1 MYIIWGYLVMNEII
15 KIDNLMFRY
24 NDLFIFDKLNLHVKR
39 GEWLTISGPN
49 GSGKSTLIKIITGI
63 LKTGCRIIIDNLELN
78 DENLFEIRRNIG
90 VIFDNLD
97 DMFLCETVEDEIA
110 FSLENLSYSRKQIK
124 ERIDEI
130 SNILNIRNLL
140 HKSTNELSG
149 GEKFK
154 VALACVLSFKPR
166 ILIIDESLSL
176 LDNKDKMSV
185 LSFLKNLNKSG
196 LTIINITHNLED
208 SYDSNRLVILSNGE
222 ILLDGSPIKVF
233 EYDKVLIRLGIKLPF
248 EVDLSIKLKLY
259 GLIDNIIP
267 NMEDMVDELWE

>member
-1 MYIIWGYLVMNEII
+1 MYIIWGYMVMDEII
-15 KIDNLMFRY
+15 KVDNLMFRY
-24 NDLFIFDKLNLHVKR
+24 NDLFIFDKFNLHIKR
-39 GEWLTISGPN
+39 GEWLTISGSN

-63 LKTGCRIIIDNLELN
+63 LKSNCKIVIDNLELN
-78 DENLFEIRRNIG
+78 NENLFEIRRNIG
-90 VIFDNLD
+90 VVFDNLD

-130 SNILNIRNLL
+130 SDVLNIRKLL

-176 LDNKDKMSV
+176 LDNNDKSNI
-185 LSFLKNLNKSG
+185 LNLLKTFNDNG
-196 LTIINITHNLED
+196 LTIINITHNLEE
-208 SYDSNRLVILSNGE
+208 SYNSDRLIILNNGE
-222 ILLDGSPIKVF
+222 IVLDGPPIKVF
-233 EYDKVLIRLGIKLPF
+233 EYDKVLTKLGIKLPF
-248 EVDLSIKLKLY
+248 EVELSIKLKLY

-267 NMEDMVDELWE
+267 SIDNMVNKLWE

>member
-1 MYIIWGYLVMNEII
+1 MVMDEII

-24 NDLFIFDKLNLHVKR
+24 NDLFIFDKFSLHIKR
-39 GEWLTISGPN
+39 GDWLTISGSN

-63 LKTGCRIIIDNLELN
+63 LKSDCRIIIDNLELN
-78 DENLFEIRRNIG
+78 SENLFEIRRNIG
-90 VIFDNLD
+90 VVFDNLD

-110 FSLENLSYSRKQIK
+110 FSLENLSYNRKQIK

-130 SNILNIRNLL
+130 SDVLNIRKLL

-154 VALACVLSFKPR
+154 VALACVLCFKPR

-176 LDNKDKMSV
+176 LDNTDKSNI
-185 LSFLKNLNKSG
+185 LKLLKSFNEKG
-196 LTIINITHNLED
+196 LTIINITHNLEE
-208 SYDSNRLVILSNGE
+208 SYESNRLIILNNGE
-222 ILLDGSPIKVF
+222 IVLDGPPIKVF
-233 EYDKVLIRLGIKLPF
+233 EYDKVLTRLGIKLPF
-248 EVDLSIKLKLY
+248 EIELSIKLKLY

-267 NMEDMVDELWE
+267 NIYNMVDKLWE

>member
-1 MYIIWGYLVMNEII
+1 MDEII

-24 NDLFIFDKLNLHVKR
+24 NDLFIFDKFSLNVKR
-39 GEWLTISGPN
+39 GTWLTISGPN

-63 LKTGCRIIIDNLELN
+63 LKTNCRILIDNLEIN
-78 DENLFEIRRNIG
+78 NENIFEIRRTIG
-90 VIFDNLD
+90 LVFDNLD

-110 FSLENLSYSRKQIK
+110 FSLENLSYGRKQIK

-130 SNILNIRNLL
+130 SDILSIKKLL

-154 VALACVLSFKPR
+154 VALACVLSFNPR

-176 LDNKDKMSV
+176 LDNKDKTSI
-185 LSFLKNLNKSG
+185 LNILKDLNNNG
-196 LTIINITHNLED
+196 LTIINITHNLEE
-208 SYDSNRLVILSNGE
+208 SYDSDRLIILNNGE
-222 ILLDGSPIKVF
+222 IVLDGPPIKVF
-233 EYDKVLIRLGIKLPF
+233 EYDKVLTRLGIKLPF
-248 EVDLSIKLKLY
+248 EIELSIKLKLY

-267 NMEDMVDELWE
+267 NIDNMVDELWE